1 MNYVVGNWLQNP
13 ILLFS
18 AVNSDFTVLSLRS
31 CARQVAEDER
41 CLFTAGNK
49 LDLWEFLKCGKNS
62 GNASAKVS
70 AVMPGLTGASGA
82 DFRISIN
89 VKHFSV
95 FAF

>member
-1 MNYVVGNWLQNP
+1 M
-13 ILLFS
+13 
-18 AVNSDFTVLSLRS
+18 
-31 CARQVAEDER
+31 AEDER

-89 VKHFSV
+89 VETLLGFRILNAFSYPIFFRDIIKFGDNCV
-95 FAF
+95 VLKE

>member
-1 MNYVVGNWLQNP
+1 ML
-13 ILLFS
+13 S
-18 AVNSDFTVLSLRS
+18 FTG
-31 CARQVAEDER
+31 CAKQVAEDEH

-49 LDLWEFLKCGKNS
+49 GDLWEFLKCGKNS
-62 GNASAKVS
+62 SNASAKGS

-82 DFRISIN
+82 DFRIPIN